1 MLPLGSLALNLRF
14 KSALK
19 ACVANG
25 LVAVLIQN
33 AVGSGTGGV
42 GSGPDELAEVSVTPL
57 RNDPDI
63 NMIIFPFTGYLC
75 IFLCNRRLYY
85 AVLPSIENQS
95 IKNFLIVIVLGRAG

>member
-42 GSGPDELAEVSVTPL
+42 GSGPDELTEVSVTPL

-63 NMIIFPFTGYLC
+63 SMVIFPLWVFMHFLYQPAAILC
-75 IFLCNRRLYY
+75 CT
-85 AVLPSIENQS
+85 AQH
-95 IKNFLIVIVLGRAG
+95 